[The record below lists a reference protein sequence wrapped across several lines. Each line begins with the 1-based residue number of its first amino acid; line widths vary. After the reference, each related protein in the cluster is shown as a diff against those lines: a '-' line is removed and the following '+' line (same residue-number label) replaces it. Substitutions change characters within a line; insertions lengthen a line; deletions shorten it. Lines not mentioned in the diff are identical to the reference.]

1 LWNHYFMR
9 VRSAKQNKINIVTL
23 GCSKNLV
30 DSEVL
35 LSQLKSN
42 QLDVTH
48 ESEKEDANIVVV
60 NTCGFIDRAKEESI
74 QTILN
79 YAEKKSQG
87 VIDKLLVTGC
97 LSERYKDDLNKEIP
111 EVDAWF
117 GTMELPS
124 LLQTLG
130 ADYKHELV
138 GERLTTTP
146 FHYAYIKIS
155 EGCNRPCSFCA
166 IPLMRG
172 KHISKPIEQLV
183 LEAKN
188 LVKNGLKE
196 LILIAQDSTYYGLD
210 LYGERKLADLLK
222 ALSDVDGVEWIR
234 LHYAYPSQFPLD
246 ALQVMAERENIC
258 KYIDIPIQHISDPVL
273 KTMRRGITKRRT
285 LELLNTIREKV
296 PRITI
301 RTTLLVGHPGEGVE
315 EFEELCE
322 FIQDFKFDRLGVFT
336 YSHEENTH
344 AYSMLDEIS
353 QEEKDRRAAR
363 IMEIQSGIS
372 EEINQAKIGKTLKVL
387 IDKKE
392 GEWFIGR
399 TEADSPD
406 VDNEVLIDAQ
416 KYFLRQGDFV
426 TVRINAA
433 SEFDL
438 IAEPFI

>member
-1 LWNHYFMR
+1 
-9 VRSAKQNKINIVTL
+9 
-23 GCSKNLV
+23 
-30 DSEVL
+30 
-35 LSQLKSN
+35 
-42 QLDVTH
+42 
-48 ESEKEDANIVVV
+48 
-60 NTCGFIDRAKEESI
+60 
-74 QTILN
+74 
-79 YAEKKSQG
+79 
-87 VIDKLLVTGC
+87 
-97 LSERYKDDLNKEIP
+97 
-111 EVDAWF
+111 
-117 GTMELPS
+117 
-124 LLQTLG
+124 
-130 ADYKHELV
+130 
-138 GERLTTTP
+138 
-146 FHYAYIKIS
+146 
-155 EGCNRPCSFCA
+155 
-166 IPLMRG
+166 
-172 KHISKPIEQLV
+172 
-183 LEAKN
+183 
-188 LVKNGLKE
+188 
-196 LILIAQDSTYYGLD
+196 
-210 LYGERKLADLLK
+210 
-222 ALSDVDGVEWIR
+222 
-234 LHYAYPSQFPLD
+234 
-246 ALQVMAERENIC
+246 
-258 KYIDIPIQHISDPVL
+258 
-273 KTMRRGITKRRT
+273 
-285 LELLNTIREKV
+285 
-296 PRITI
+296 
-301 RTTLLVGHPGEGVE
+301 LLVGHPGEGVE